1 MSNLIQYTGRDIQ
14 VADELLIKLKKLNI
28 LKRKV
33 QEAETQ
39 FRLELKQAMEQYGVS
54 NIKNEVFNAQYISE
68 KTRVSYDGEK
78 VKQLIEDC
86 GLFVEDYQKEIPV
99 QPHIRMDYK

>member
-14 VADELLIKLKKLNI
+14 VADELLIKLKKLNT

-54 NIKNEVFNAQYISE
+54 NIKNEVFNAQYIPE
-68 KTRVSYDGEK
+68 NTRVAYDGEK
-78 VKQLIEDC
+78 VEQLIEDC

-99 QPHIRMDYK
+99 QSHIRMDYK